1 MFLNHI
7 LKLIKKYLFVVAYAF
22 IDYEDHRDAEVK
34 KNMIIIKISSQI
46 HVQSLKWFQFIT

>member
-34 KNMIIIKISSQI
+34 KNMIIIKISSEI